1 MWVYIYHF
9 TFTQITNYFCLYIG
23 GKAFLSKEFL
33 KIHFDGKHYDE
44 RIRARD
50 GIFECNVC
58 NRELKSY
65 GHAERH
71 MKLFHPSEES
81 KFLNFEDSEVII
93 FNFKVIL
100 TEFLNHFLN
109 YF

>member
-1 MWVYIYHF
+1 M
-9 TFTQITNYFCLYIG
+9 
-23 GKAFLSKEFL
+23 SKEFL

-44 RIRARD
+44 RIKARD
-50 GIFECNVC
+50 GIFECNIC

-81 KFLNFEDSEVII
+81 NCLNLED
-93 FNFKVIL
+93 
-100 TEFLNHFLN
+100 TEFEVPNYFQFQSNSYRIFNHFLN